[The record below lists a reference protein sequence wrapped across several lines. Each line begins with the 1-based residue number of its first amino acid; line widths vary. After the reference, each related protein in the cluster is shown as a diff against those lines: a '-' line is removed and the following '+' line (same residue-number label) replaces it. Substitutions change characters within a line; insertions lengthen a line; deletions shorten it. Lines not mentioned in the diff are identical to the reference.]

1 MTIEA
6 PVLNRC
12 PFFAQFR
19 PEHLRELEALGSVVH
34 FARDEILCR
43 EEDRDTRFYVVLS
56 GRVALEHTHDG
67 RHTAIDTLYPG
78 DELGW
83 PAILEQKKELDARAL
98 EPVDA
103 MVFDSGPLRL
113 AFDSNPH
120 FARAFLER
128 LASSLARHL
137 LVTRRRLS
145 RVLATSV
152 LR

>member
-1 MTIEA
+1 MTTDA

-19 PEHLRELEALGSVVH
+19 PEHLQELESLGSFVH
-34 FARDEILCR
+34 FARDETLCR
-43 EEDRDTRFYVVLS
+43 EDDRDTRLYVLLS
-56 GRVALEHTHDG
+56 GRVALERTHDG
-67 RHTAIDTLYPG
+67 CHTAIDTLYPG

-83 PAILEQKKELDARAL
+83 PAILEQKKELAARAL

-103 MVFDSGPLRL
+103 MAFDSGRLRL
-113 AFDSNPH
+113 AFDSNPQ

-137 LVTRRRLS
+137 LVTRRQLS
-145 RVLATSV
+145 RILATGA